1 MEAVLIALGVIGL
14 VLIFMTVKI
23 VPQQEA
29 WIIET
34 WGRFSN
40 VFNEGGLQI
49 IIPIMQRVAYK
60 HSLKEQVIDVQE
72 QAAITK
78 DNVTLNIDGVLYVKV
93 MDAKEASYGVS
104 DPYLAVSQLAQ
115 TTMRAEI
122 GKITLERTFEERD
135 AMNAN
140 IVNAINEAAIK
151 WGVQCM
157 RYEIR
162 NINPPK
168 SVLQAMELQVAADR
182 QKRAEILNSEGKRQ
196 SQINIAEGEKQQVVL
211 KSEAALT
218 DQVNRA
224 KGQAEAVV
232 LNSEASRT
240 EQVNRAQGQA
250 EAIRLVAQAT
260 ADGINKVAE
269 AIKKEGGSEAVA
281 LRVAEQ
287 YVEAFANLAKTS
299 NTLILPANAG
309 DAGGMVAQA
318 LTIFDS
324 MKKKAA

>member
-40 VFNEGGLQI
+40 VFVEGGLQI

-93 MDAKEASYGVS
+93 MDPKEASYGVS

-140 IVNAINEAAIK
+140 IVNSINEAAIK

-162 NINPPK
+162 NIMPPK

-196 SQINIAEGEKQQVVL
+196 SQINISEGEKQQVVL

-269 AIKKEGGSEAVA
+269 AIKQEGGSEAVA

-287 YVEAFANLAKTS
+287 YVDAFANLAKTS
-299 NTLILPANAG
+299 NTLIIPANAG

-318 LTIFDS
+318 LTVFDS
-324 MKKKAA
+324 MKKKVA